1 MTRPPLDGP
10 PTLTGSVARP
20 YGAVRRVTPV
30 TRQAC
35 PAERS
40 EVIRVAE
47 DITASKHEAYVR
59 IHNSDEFKELRRR
72 FRGFVLPA
80 TIGFMSWYMLYVLMS
95 SFAADFMSTKV
106 VGNINVALVFGLLQF
121 VTTFLLAYVYSRFAN
136 KRLDPTADKLRA
148 EYDREV
154 AR

>member
-1 MTRPPLDGP
+1 
-10 PTLTGSVARP
+10 
-20 YGAVRRVTPV
+20 
-30 TRQAC
+30 
-35 PAERS
+35 
-40 EVIRVAE
+40 VAE

-80 TIGFMSWYMLYVLMS
+80 TIGFMAWYLLYVFMS

-106 VGNINVALVFGLLQF
+106 VGHINVALVFGLLQF
-121 VTTFLLAYVYSRFAN
+121 VSTFLLAYVYSRFAN

-148 EYDREV
+148 EYDREI